1 MPTITFSLKDIQKLV
16 GKNLTI
22 EELSALLEF
31 GKCELEDYQKDED
44 EVTVSLGD
52 TNLPYLWSVEGIA
65 RMIKGILGK
74 EKGCPKLKTAKGPY
88 KILVD
93 PSVAKVRPYIAAFVA
108 KGCKVDDYLIKQIVQ
123 LQEKLCESYGRRR
136 DKLALGVYKYDK
148 IKFPIHYKATHP
160 TSTSFIPLDFK
171 KEMTQQEI
179 LEDHPKGREY
189 AWILKD
195 QKKLPLLVDDSKEV
209 LSFPPII
216 NSALT
221 GKIEPGDE
229 NIFVEATGTDMD
241 SVLLAINIFAYA
253 LSDRGFEINSVEV
266 KYQKKK
272 VVTPASFDDS
282 IKINFANVRKMLGV
296 DINDA
301 EIRKSL
307 EKARY
312 DTAKDSVLIPDYR
325 RDILHEVDVV
335 EDIAIFFGY
344 DRIKES
350 RLSSYSL
357 GETYP
362 LVHFIDKVREL
373 LIGLSVHEIISPI
386 LSNKEILYNKMNLK
400 DFGTVEIENMMS
412 ETYSVLRSWLI
423 PLLLDFLSKN
433 KHVEYP
439 QNIFEQG
446 LVSVRDVDEV
456 YDYERV
462 AVVLCSEKSDFT
474 KIKKVLNALF
484 LALGLEYKIEEAAHG
499 SFIEGRVGRVSVAG
513 KKVAYIGEMHP
524 SVLQNFGIEAPVA
537 ALEINLTE
545 LFSLV
550 GKK

>member
-1 MPTITFSLKDIQKLV
+1 
-16 GKNLTI
+16 
-22 EELSALLEF
+22 
-31 GKCELEDYQKDED
+31 
-44 EVTVSLGD
+44 
-52 TNLPYLWSVEGIA
+52 
-65 RMIKGILGK
+65 
-74 EKGCPKLKTAKGPY
+74 
-88 KILVD
+88 
-93 PSVAKVRPYIAAFVA
+93 
-108 KGCKVDDYLIKQIVQ
+108 
-123 LQEKLCESYGRRR
+123 
-136 DKLALGVYKYDK
+136 
-148 IKFPIHYKATHP
+148 
-160 TSTSFIPLDFK
+160 
-171 KEMTQQEI
+171 MTQQEI